1 MSKRGRDVMAKNDVR
16 VSEASAAAP
25 RCCGLTVEQERVL
38 AAFRRAQGRRW
49 KAALNELWVSG
60 RDVLRPDGAV
70 LRGIRNTL
78 GPRWLQRYRPG
89 AALHRPRAG
98 ERP

>member
-1 MSKRGRDVMAKNDVR
+1 MAKNDVR
-16 VSEASAAAP
+16 VSEVSAARPP
-25 RCCGLTVEQERVL
+25 RCCGLTGEQERVL
-38 AAFRRAQGRRW
+38 ADFRRAQGRRW

-89 AALHRPRAG
+89 AARPRPRAG
-98 ERP
+98 ARP